1 MTAVHQQ
8 RHAAGSAAGAA
19 GAAGTAGIARAA
31 APGDTRRFMRLPGP
45 WRLELGGVLE
55 YVDVAYETYGRLN
68 AAGDNAVLVCHAL
81 TGDSHPASHHPG
93 DRPGW
98 WEGMIGPGRYLDTD
112 RWFVVCSNVLG
123 GCAGSTGAA
132 SPHPEDGRPYGLR
145 FPLVTVGDM
154 VRVQRRLLEALGVRR
169 LALVVGG
176 SLGGMQALEWGVAA
190 PDLVERVVAMGAPW
204 ASSPQAIAWNEIGR
218 HAIMT
223 DPDWAGGLYNG
234 RGPAR
239 GLAVARMLA
248 MISYRSWEDFAR
260 RFGRA
265 RPAPG
270 EDPVARRAGD
280 YATRLP
286 EGHPFRLQFEIE
298 SYLHYQ
304 GEKLVRRFDAN
315 AYLYLTRAMDLFDLG
330 VHGDGAWE
338 RVRRAGVR
346 FTVVGIDTDLLYPA
360 EEVRD
365 LHAQLRARDVDAVY
379 REITSPHGHDAF
391 LLDIEQ
397 AGDVIREALG

>member
-1 MTAVHQQ
+1 MTAIREPRAGTAAGQP
-8 RHAAGSAAGAA
+8 AAGSK
-19 GAAGTAGIARAA
+19 ARR
-31 APGDTRRFMRLPGP
+31 TLRLPGP
-45 WRLELGGVLE
+45 WRLQLGGVLDE
-55 YVDVAYETYGRLN
+55 IEIAYETYGRLN

-81 TGDSHPASHHPG
+81 TGDAHPASHHPG
-93 DRPGW
+93 DVPGW
-98 WEGMIGPGRYLDTD
+98 WEGMIGPGRDIDTD

-132 SPHPEDGRPYGLR
+132 SPHPGDGRPYGLR

-154 VRVQRRLLEALGVRR
+154 VRAQQRLVEALGVRR

-176 SLGGMQALEWGVAA
+176 SLGGMQALEWAVTA
-190 PDLVERVVAMGAPW
+190 PERIDRVVAMGAPW

-218 HAIMT
+218 QAIMT
-223 DPDWAGGLYNG
+223 DPDWAGGLYRN

-248 MISYRSWEDFAR
+248 MLSYRSWEDFAR

-270 EDPVARRAGD
+270 DDPVARRAGD

-286 EGHPFRLQFEIE
+286 AGHPFGLHFEIE

-315 AYLYLTRAMDLFDLG
+315 TYLYLTRAMDLFDLG
-330 VHGDGAWE
+330 AHGDEAWARARKAGL
-338 RVRRAGVR
+338 RV
-346 FTVVGIDTDLLYPA
+346 TVVGIDTDLLYPA
-360 EEVRD
+360 EAVRD
-365 LHAQLRARDVDAVY
+365 LQAQFRARGIDTVY
-379 REITSPHGHDAF
+379 REIQSPHGHDAF
-391 LLDIEQ
+391 LLDLEQ
-397 AGDVIREALG
+397 AGSLVREALA